1 MIIILI
7 MTVIIMIVMIV
18 IIMIMTNFIRLSMSE
33 LKMLCFNSQ
42 MLLNNILT
50 WMVSGGFFLD
60 FELNLSSRKKGG
72 E

>member
-7 MTVIIMIVMIV
+7 MTVIMIVMIV
-18 IIMIMTNFIRLSMSE
+18 IIIMIMTIFIRLSMSE

-50 WMVSGGFFLD
+50 WMVSGGFF
-60 FELNLSSRKKGG
+60 
-72 E
+72 